1 MRIIISLP
9 SPILTHLAVRIHVF
23 LKCLET
29 LRECC
34 VSTKPC
40 FILLFS
46 VLSLRLRRYL
56 VSILKLAI
64 GVLTSG
70 SFRELLNH
78 KEILGKRK
86 KEGKKT
92 KSDPPPNLILLS
104 KQRKLLHSLLQKAHR
119 HLDWNLYT
127 KTIREFPTSYDRSLG
142 FNNFTTFWDHFSIR

>member
-1 MRIIISLP
+1 MP

-23 LKCLET
+23 LKCLEV

-34 VSTKPC
+34 VSTEPC

-64 GVLTSG
+64 GVFTSE

-86 KEGKKT
+86 KEGKT
-92 KSDPPPNLILLS
+92 PKSDPPQPNS
-104 KQRKLLHSLLQKAHR
+104 
-119 HLDWNLYT
+119 
-127 KTIREFPTSYDRSLG
+127 
-142 FNNFTTFWDHFSIR
+142 SI